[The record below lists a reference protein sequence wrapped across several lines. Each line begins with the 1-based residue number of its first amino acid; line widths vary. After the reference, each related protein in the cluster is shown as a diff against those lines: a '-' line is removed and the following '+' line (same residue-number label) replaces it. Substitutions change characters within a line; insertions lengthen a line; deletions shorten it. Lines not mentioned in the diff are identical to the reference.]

1 MSIKPWE
8 KYQPNAQIPTP
19 QYPWGSLKNESNLGV
34 GDGTP
39 LDVDWGNDFEAFKQ
53 TAFDRSGLVPSGV
66 ADTVENS
73 EMFNAM
79 QDIVLRNIWE
89 RLVLETG
96 YTLATGSFE
105 EGSTLN
111 SNTECLWYKTENK
124 VFNWTGTIPSGGKIV
139 PPSSNPTGTGG
150 ISPSGN
156 WAPIGNDSLRSDLA
170 GIDGASLVG
179 SATYAQ
185 IRAYTGGATVI
196 NCLGRANVFDRAQ
209 GVFVRDATDT
219 TSPDN
224 DGTVLIDAGGRR
236 WIRQLAGVS
245 APEWF
250 GAKGDGVTND
260 SVAMTAALN
269 LGMSV
274 KCLSPTYR
282 LTSQVNLIEPFD
294 FDGNNAEFIIDHAGD
309 GFYVKSSVYAN
320 KTNICSLLNI
330 NFTHGTIT
338 PNSHITVGEATVLEP
353 TNIQLNGIHF
363 RGTYAGQAHVVN
375 KRSYGL
381 KINNSAFNEVIGTCV
396 LFESGVGGD
405 ETRYS
410 YNCYLEQVDITGCTN
425 GVIVEGGK
433 ISISNSVIESCTG
446 KAVWSK
452 GISFNPSIYMDNIY
466 FENNV
471 YSLYFESQQ
480 PQGYTRN
487 SEVRNSFFAS
497 NSGLNH
503 ASDNN
508 DIRLSNNKGFT
519 FDRVTGS
526 GNWSLA
532 GTQFP
537 IPYNAI
543 TCPAARIRFESPV
556 RTEYDVIPANIRNIL
571 PYFNLKRIST
581 GRVGAAMK
589 VTIVRQSGIYA
600 TYYQAILMPTDP
612 AGTTWREVV
621 IASSSVGGIVANPTY
636 ERSGDPLNMNL
647 YFYFPQS
654 AITIV
659 IVEGDG
665 GVC

>member
-1 MSIKPWE
+1 MTQRVVNYTYNTGNPVLPNGSIDVRDGIDNLQSFDVFMNADEDTYNQRDGEIVPTVAGAIRSTGFKP
-8 KYQPNAQIPTP
+8 
-19 QYPWGSLKNESNLGV
+19 GS
-34 GDGTP
+34 GDFTTGFIVSP
-39 LDVDWGNDFEAFKQ
+39 GQRDYAWYDQASHNWYAF
-53 TAFDRSGLVPSGV
+53 
-66 ADTVENS
+66 
-73 EMFNAM
+73 
-79 QDIVLRNIWE
+79 
-89 RLVLETG
+89 
-96 YTLATGSFE
+96 
-105 EGSTLN
+105 
-111 SNTECLWYKTENK
+111 
-124 VFNWTGTIPSGGKIV
+124 TGTITSSGYVVAPGTNPIV
-139 PPSSNPTGTGG
+139 GTDWKPVTDDLLRNELSSPTG
-150 ISPSGN
+150 SGM
-156 WAPIGNDSLRSDLA
+156 
-170 GIDGASLVG
+170 VG
-179 SATYAQ
+179 SANYAQ
-185 IRAYTGGATVI
+185 IRSYAGVATKLQ
-196 NCLGRANVFDRAQ
+196 CYGRESVFDKAH
-209 GVFVRDATDT
+209 GVFVLDPVDT

-224 DGTVLIDAGGRR
+224 DGTVLIDAGDRR
-236 WIRQLAGVS
+236 WKRQLAGFA

-260 SVAMTAALN
+260 SAAMTAALG

-309 GFYVKSSVYAN
+309 GLYVKSSIYAN

-330 NFTHGTIT
+330 NFIHGTVT
-338 PNSHITVGEATVLEP
+338 PNSHITVGEETVLEP
-353 TNIQLNGIHF
+353 TNIQLNGVHF
-363 RGTYAGQAHVVN
+363 RGTYAGKAHVVN

-396 LFESGVGGD
+396 LFESGIGGD

-410 YNCYLEQVDITGCTN
+410 YNCYLDQVDITGCTN
-425 GVIVEGGK
+425 GVVVEGGK

-446 KAVWSK
+446 KALWSK
-452 GISFNPSIYMDNIY
+452 GISFNPSIYVDNVY

-487 SEVRNSFFAS
+487 GEIRNSFFAS
-497 NSGLNH
+497 NSGLNY

-537 IPYNAI
+537 IPYNAT
-543 TCPAARIRFESPV
+543 TCPTSRIRFESPV
-556 RTEYDVIPANIRNIL
+556 RTEYDVIPANIRNVV
-571 PYFNLKRIST
+571 PYFNLKKVSS
-581 GRVGAAMK
+581 GHVGTAMK
-589 VTIVRQSGIYA
+589 IKITRQSGIYA
-600 TYYQAILMPTDP
+600 TYYEAILIPTDP

-621 IASSSVGGIVANPTY
+621 IASSSVGGIIANPTY

-647 YFYFPQS
+647 YFYFTQ
-654 AITIV
+654 AAVTIV
-659 IVEGDG
+659 TVEGDG
-665 GVC
+665 GFC